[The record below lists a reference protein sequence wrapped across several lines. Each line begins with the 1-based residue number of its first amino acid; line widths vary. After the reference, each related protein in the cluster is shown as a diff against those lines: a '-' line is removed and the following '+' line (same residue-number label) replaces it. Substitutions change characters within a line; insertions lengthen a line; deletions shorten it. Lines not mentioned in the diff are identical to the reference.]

1 MISRLFAFLFSVLLF
16 APSASAF
23 ELPVSLGP
31 THAAV
36 EKSVIFDASE
46 LPLTLS
52 GENLTYEWL
61 LGDGN
66 REQGEEVVH
75 SYAESGDYT
84 VSLTVRDGKGGEESF
99 EQNVFI
105 YEHSFVLITNLPD
118 EKEKVDEFAA
128 AAREQG
134 IYVNVLETFS
144 SESEFLEEEELHQQ
158 LVEHLDELESAE
170 NVLVY
175 TYGSS
180 GLTVLSQFPETFQ
193 GKEIFFISDQ
203 NFSTLTNLARGVF
216 HSVAPTGIILTRFEA
231 VWVLLETQSSAEFIE
246 TLENRGIGYTMVND
260 DLNVRPWNFL
270 SALVNLMIE
279 RGVPSSTILLVLM
292 LPIIVTVVAFMKQ
305 VVGIDTLGVYT
316 PSILAL
322 SFIALNLWFG
332 LLIFISLLVT
342 GTLVRSLLHRY
353 RLLYIPRMAI
363 VLTFTSLT
371 ILILLFLGAYFQ
383 IGNVAGVAIF
393 PMLVMS
399 TMVEKF
405 VTIQSDRGF
414 KGALTVVG
422 EVLFVAIL
430 CFFVAEW
437 GMLKVLVL
445 GHPEVI
451 LFFLAF
457 NFLLARWTGLR
468 LTEYF
473 RFRELIHHIE
483 E

>member
-1 MISRLFAFLFSVLLF
+1 
-16 APSASAF
+16 
-23 ELPVSLGP
+23 
-31 THAAV
+31 
-36 EKSVIFDASE
+36 
-46 LPLTLS
+46 
-52 GENLTYEWL
+52 
-61 LGDGN
+61 
-66 REQGEEVVH
+66 
-75 SYAESGDYT
+75 
-84 VSLTVRDGKGGEESF
+84 
-99 EQNVFI
+99 
-105 YEHSFVLITNLPD
+105 
-118 EKEKVDEFAA
+118 
-128 AAREQG
+128 
-134 IYVNVLETFS
+134 
-144 SESEFLEEEELHQQ
+144 
-158 LVEHLDELESAE
+158 
-170 NVLVY
+170 
-175 TYGSS
+175 
-180 GLTVLSQFPETFQ
+180 
-193 GKEIFFISDQ
+193 
-203 NFSTLTNLARGVF
+203 
-216 HSVAPTGIILTRFEA
+216 
-231 VWVLLETQSSAEFIE
+231 
-246 TLENRGIGYTMVND
+246 
-260 DLNVRPWNFL
+260 
-270 SALVNLMIE
+270 
-279 RGVPSSTILLVLM
+279 
-292 LPIIVTVVAFMKQ
+292 
-305 VVGIDTLGVYT
+305 
-316 PSILAL
+316 
-322 SFIALNLWFG
+322 
-332 LLIFISLLVT
+332 
-342 GTLVRSLLHRY
+342 
-353 RLLYIPRMAI
+353 MAI